1 MNTNRHNVRKAGLA
15 RLLRGGFSRRRKGSL
30 PQTRGFTLIEL
41 LVVIA
46 IIAVLAAM
54 LLPALQRA
62 KIRAQATSCM
72 SSNKQLILAWI
83 MYANENDDRLAINAD
98 SSLPYN
104 GTRSWITGFMDWSAG
119 QYNTNTSYLV
129 SDTYSLLGTYL
140 GMNYNAFTC
149 PAAEFVSPIEAKAG
163 WSARARSRA
172 MDGAVGDGAKYQN
185 FTFSAT
191 FWWAKK
197 MTELRNPGP
206 SDSWVFTD
214 EHPDS
219 IDDGILYVDPHGA
232 DNGGVETFTE
242 LPASQHGGDCGMVFA
257 DGSAIVHKWTGQNV
271 NHPVTYTKIDQLTVF
286 NDPDLAWLALHTPR
300 PH

>member
-1 MNTNRHNVRKAGLA
+1 MQQAL
-15 RLLRGGFSRRRKGSL
+15 
-30 PQTRGFTLIEL
+30 GFTLIEL

-62 KIRAQATSCM
+62 KIRAQAASCM
-72 SSNKQLILAWI
+72 SSNKQLDLAWI
-83 MYANENDDRLAINAD
+83 LYANENDDRLAINAD
-98 SSLPYN
+98 QSLAYN
-104 GTRSWITGFMDWSAG
+104 GTRSWITGFMDWTSG

-129 SDTYSLLGTYL
+129 SDTYSLLGSYI
-140 GMNYNAFTC
+140 GRNYNAFTC
-149 PAAEFVSPIEAKAG
+149 SAAEFVSPIEAKAG

-172 MDGAVGDGAKYQN
+172 MDGAVGDGTK
-185 FTFSAT
+185 FGGFSFSGT

-206 SDSWVFTD
+206 SDSWIFTD

-232 DNGGVETFTE
+232 DKGGVETFTE
-242 LPASQHGGDCGMVFA
+242 LPASQHGGDCGMAFA
-257 DGSAIVHKWTGQNV
+257 DGSAIVHKWTGKNV
-271 NHPVTYTKIDQLTVF
+271 NHPVTYTTVNGVTCV

-300 PH
+300 SN